1 MGGRLAGAAL
11 LGVLSILGVQ
21 FYSKASAHDDVR
33 ARLVSLCATDEECVA
48 DVRKHYD
55 ACFEATYKAGGS
67 RAASRVDVDGLV
79 RCVNTRSGVPY
90 FAVYEEEKRP

>member
-1 MGGRLAGAAL
+1 MGGRLTGAAL
-11 LGVLSILGVQ
+11 LGVVAILGMR
-21 FYSKASAHDDVR
+21 FYSKASARDDVR
-33 ARLVSLCATDEECVA
+33 ARLVSLCATDTDCLG

-55 ACFEATYKAGGS
+55 ACFESAYKAGGS
-67 RAASRVDVDGLV
+67 GAASRLDVDGLV

>member
-1 MGGRLAGAAL
+1 MGRRLAGAL
-11 LGVLSILGVQ
+11 LGVVAILGMK
-21 FYSKASAHDDVR
+21 FYNRASAHDDVR
-33 ARLVSLCATDEECVA
+33 ARLVALCATDAECVA

-55 ACFEATYKAGGS
+55 ACFESAYKAGSGRTS
-67 RAASRVDVDGLV
+67 YRLDVDGLV